1 VPSVLALPNFRLFW
15 AGGMLS
21 VAGDWML
28 LTALPFYVYSLTGS
42 AAATSA
48 MYVAYAVPRL
58 LLGLLGGTLVDRFDR
73 RRTMI
78 VCDLSRSVM
87 LLPLLLVHT
96 RSTLWV
102 LLTVSA
108 VQSAI
113 GQLFFPARHALLP
126 GLVPLDTRVRANSFD
141 SLSMGIT
148 RLIGPLGGG
157 AVLAGLGIDAVV
169 VIDAVSFTV
178 SALLLWRMRVPLSIA
193 VTPGRARP
201 TVRTDLLSGIR
212 LCWRK
217 RTVRGVLVLSGFVMV
232 GYGIV
237 SVLTVVFVHTD
248 LGAGAAAY
256 GWMLAAQGIG
266 ITAAGLLGTRLG
278 SRLAAR
284 RLYVGGLVFVGASM
298 LVAFQARTLALAVIA
313 FGISGAGLS
322 AWMVGE
328 RTLLQGAVPAPQLG
342 RTFGAYNTVTSVLML
357 AGTMAA
363 GVVGN
368 TWGARPVLTVAAA
381 LYLLPGVAG
390 TTGLLIARKRRRS
403 GLDVVKRRQA
413 A

>member
-1 VPSVLALPNFRLFW
+1 VPSALAYPNFRLFW

-78 VCDLSRSVM
+78 VCDLSRSVL
-87 LLPLLLVHT
+87 LLPLLFVDT
-96 RSTLWV
+96 RSTLWI
-102 LLTVSA
+102 LLVVSA

-126 GLVPLDTRVRANSFD
+126 GLVPLDTRVRANSLD

-148 RLIGPLGGG
+148 RLIGPISGG
-157 AVLAGLGIDAVV
+157 AVLAGLGISAVV
-169 VIDAVSFTV
+169 VIDAASFSL

-193 VTPGRARP
+193 HARSRARP
-201 TVRTDLLSGIR
+201 SVRTDLLSGIR
-212 LCWRK
+212 LCWRN
-217 RTVRGVLVLSGFVMV
+217 RTVRGVLALSGTVMI
-232 GYGIV
+232 GYGLV
-237 SVLTVVFVHTD
+237 SVLTVVFVRTD
-248 LGAGAAAY
+248 LDAGAAAF

-266 ITAAGLLGTRLG
+266 ITVAGLLGTRIAPLVPA
-278 SRLAAR
+278 S
-284 RLYVGGLVFVGASM
+284 RLYVGGLVLVGASM
-298 LVAFQARTLALAVIA
+298 LVAFQSRTLTPALLA

-328 RTLLQGAVPAPQLG
+328 RTLLQGAVPARQLG
-342 RTFGAYNTVTSVLML
+342 RPFGAYNTVTSVLVL
-357 AGTMAA
+357 AGTMVA

-368 TWGARPVLTVAAA
+368 AWGARPVLSVAAA
-381 LYLLPGVAG
+381 MYLLPGVAG
-390 TTGLLIARKRRRS
+390 AIVIGTSRLRS
-403 GLDVVKRRQA
+403 GTSPDVVKRREA

>member
-1 VPSVLALPNFRLFW
+1 MPSVLALPNFRLFW
-15 AGGMLS
+15 TGGMLS

-58 LLGLLGGTLVDRFDR
+58 LLGLLGGALVDRFDR

-78 VCDLSRSVM
+78 VCDLSRSVL
-87 LLPLLLVHT
+87 LLPLLFVDT
-96 RSTLWV
+96 RSTLWI
-102 LLTVSA
+102 LLVVSA

-126 GLVPLDTRVRANSFD
+126 VLVPSDTRVRANALD

-148 RLIGPLGGG
+148 RLIGPVSGG
-157 AVLAGLGIDAVV
+157 AVLAGLGISAVV
-169 VIDAVSFTV
+169 IIDAISFTL

-193 VTPGRARP
+193 HSPGRPRP
-201 TVRTDLLSGIR
+201 SVLHDLMSGIG

-217 RTVRGVLVLSGFVMV
+217 RVVRGVLALSGFVMV
-232 GYGIV
+232 GYGLV
-237 SVLTVVFVHTD
+237 SVLTVVFVRTD
-248 LGAGAAAY
+248 LGAGAAAF

-266 ITAAGLLGTRLG
+266 ITVAGLLGTRLG
-278 SRLAAR
+278 PRVPAGW
-284 RLYVGGLVFVGASM
+284 LYVGGLVFVGTSL
-298 LVAFQARTLALAVIA
+298 LVAFQARNLTQALIA
-313 FGISGAGLS
+313 FGFSGAGLS

-328 RTLLQGAVPAPQLG
+328 RTLLQGAVPARQLG
-342 RTFGAYNTVTSVLML
+342 RAFGAYNTVTSVLML

-368 TWGARPVLTVAAA
+368 AWGARPALTVAAI
-381 LYLLPGVAG
+381 LYLVPGVAG
-390 TTGLLIARKRRRS
+390 ASVILADRMRRRA
-403 GLDVVKRRQA
+403 GPDVVKRREA

>member
-1 VPSVLALPNFRLFW
+1 MPSVLAHPNFRLFW

-78 VCDLSRSVM
+78 VCDLSRSVL
-87 LLPLLLVHT
+87 LLPLLFVDT
-96 RSTLWV
+96 RPTLWI
-102 LLTVSA
+102 LLVVSA

-126 GLVPLDTRVRANSFD
+126 GLVPLDTRMRANSLD

-148 RLIGPLGGG
+148 RLIGPIGGG
-157 AVLAGLGIDAVV
+157 AVLAGLGISAVV
-169 VIDAVSFTV
+169 IIDAVSFTL

-193 VTPGRARP
+193 HAPGRARP
-201 TVRTDLLSGIR
+201 SVRNDLLSGIR

-217 RTVRGVLVLSGFVMV
+217 RTVRGVLALSGFVMV
-232 GYGIV
+232 GYGLV
-237 SVLTVVFVHTD
+237 SVLTVVFVRTD
-248 LGAGAAAY
+248 LGAGAAAF

-266 ITAAGLLGTRLG
+266 ITAAGLLGTRIG
-278 SRLAAR
+278 PRVPASW
-284 RLYVGGLVFVGASM
+284 LYVGGLVFVGTSM
-298 LVAFQARTLALAVIA
+298 LVAFQARTLTQALIA
-313 FGISGAGLS
+313 FGFSGAGLS

-328 RTLLQGAVPAPQLG
+328 RTLLQGAVPARQLG
-342 RTFGAYNTVTSVLML
+342 RAFGAYNTVTSVLML

-363 GVVGN
+363 GVVGHA
-368 TWGARPVLTVAAA
+368 WGARPVLTVAAV

-390 TTGLLIARKRRRS
+390 ASVIVANRLRRRTRP
-403 GLDVVKRRQA
+403 DVVKRREA

>member
-1 VPSVLALPNFRLFW
+1 VPSALAYPNFRLFW

-28 LTALPFYVYSLTGS
+28 LTALPFYVYCLTGS

-78 VCDLSRSVM
+78 VCDLSRSVL
-87 LLPLLLVHT
+87 LLPLLFVDT
-96 RSTLWV
+96 RSTLWI
-102 LLTVSA
+102 LLVVSA

-126 GLVPLDTRVRANSFD
+126 GLVPLDTRVRANSLD

-148 RLIGPLGGG
+148 RLIGPISGG
-157 AVLAGLGIDAVV
+157 AVLAGLGISAVV
-169 VIDAVSFTV
+169 VIDAASFSL

-193 VTPGRARP
+193 HARGRARP
-201 TVRTDLLSGIR
+201 SVRTDLLSGTR
-212 LCWRK
+212 LCWRN
-217 RTVRGVLVLSGFVMV
+217 RTVRGVLALSGTVMI
-232 GYGIV
+232 GYGLV
-237 SVLTVVFVHTD
+237 SVLTVVFVRAD
-248 LGAGAAAY
+248 LDAGAAAF

-266 ITAAGLLGTRLG
+266 ITVAGLLGTRIAPLVPA
-278 SRLAAR
+278 S
-284 RLYVGGLVFVGASM
+284 RLYVGGLVLVGASM
-298 LVAFQARTLALAVIA
+298 LVAFQSRTLTPALLA

-328 RTLLQGAVPAPQLG
+328 RTLLQGAVPARQLG
-342 RTFGAYNTVTSVLML
+342 RAFGAYNTVTSVLVL
-357 AGTMAA
+357 AGTMVA

-368 TWGARPVLTVAAA
+368 AWGARPVLSVAAA
-381 LYLLPGVAG
+381 MYLLPGVAG
-390 TTGLLIARKRRRS
+390 AIVIGTSRLRS
-403 GLDVVKRRQA
+403 GTSPDVVKRREA

>member
-1 VPSVLALPNFRLFW
+1 MPSVLAHPNFRLFW

-48 MYVAYAVPRL
+48 MYVAYGVPRL

-78 VCDLSRSVM
+78 VCDLSRSVL
-87 LLPLLLVHT
+87 LLPLLFVDT
-96 RSTLWV
+96 RSTLWI
-102 LLTVSA
+102 LLVVSA

-126 GLVPLDTRVRANSFD
+126 GLVPLDTRVRANSLD

-148 RLIGPLGGG
+148 RLVGPISGG
-157 AVLAGLGIDAVV
+157 AVLAGFGINAVV
-169 VIDAVSFTV
+169 VIDAVSFSL

-193 VTPGRARP
+193 RAPGRSRRSVGA
-201 TVRTDLLSGIR
+201 DLLSGIR
-212 LCWRK
+212 LCWHK
-217 RTVRGVLVLSGFVMV
+217 RVVRGILALSGAVMV
-232 GYGIV
+232 GYGLV
-237 SVLTVVFVHTD
+237 SVLTVVFVRAD
-248 LGAGAAAY
+248 LGAGAAAF

-266 ITAAGLLGTRLG
+266 ITVAGLLGARLG
-278 SRLAAR
+278 PQVPATW
-284 RLYVGGLVFVGASM
+284 LYVGGLVLVGASM
-298 LVAFQARTLALAVIA
+298 LVAFQSRTLTPALIA
-313 FGISGAGLS
+313 FGFSGAGLS
-322 AWMVGE
+322 SWMIGE
-328 RTLLQGAVPAPQLG
+328 RTLLQAAVPARHLG
-342 RTFGAYNTVTSVLML
+342 RAFGAYNTVTSVLML

-363 GVVGN
+363 GVVGHA
-368 TWGARPVLTVAAA
+368 WGARPVLTVAAA
-381 LYLLPGVAG
+381 LYLLPGLAG
-390 TTGLLIARKRRRS
+390 AIVVLGNRLRRRARS
-403 GLDVVKRRQA
+403 EIVKPRKA

>member
-1 VPSVLALPNFRLFW
+1 MPSAFTYPNFRLFW

-78 VCDLSRSVM
+78 VCDLSRSVL
-87 LLPLLLVHT
+87 LLPLLFVDT
-96 RSTLWV
+96 RSTLWI
-102 LLTVSA
+102 LLVVSA

-126 GLVPLDTRVRANSFD
+126 GLVPLDTRVRANSLD

-148 RLIGPLGGG
+148 RLIGPISGG
-157 AVLAGLGIDAVV
+157 AVLAGLGINAVV
-169 VIDAVSFTV
+169 VIDAASFSL

-193 VTPGRARP
+193 HAFGRSRP
-201 TVRTDLLSGIR
+201 SVRTDLLSGIR

-217 RTVRGVLVLSGFVMV
+217 RVVRGVLALSGAVMI
-232 GYGIV
+232 GYGLV
-237 SVLTVVFVHTD
+237 SVLTVVFVRSD
-248 LGAGAAAY
+248 LHAGAAAF
-256 GWMLAAQGIG
+256 GWMLAAQGLG
-266 ITAAGLLGTRLG
+266 ITIAGVAGTRIAPLVPA
-278 SRLAAR
+278 SW
-284 RLYVGGLVFVGASM
+284 LYVGGPVLVGASM
-298 LVAFQARTLALAVIA
+298 LVAFQSRTLATALIG
-313 FGISGAGLS
+313 FGFSGAGLS

-328 RTLLQGAVPAPQLG
+328 RTLLQAAVPARQLG
-342 RTFGAYNTVTSVLML
+342 RAFGAYNTVTSVLML

-363 GVVGN
+363 GVVGHA
-368 TWGARPVLTVAAA
+368 WGARPVLTVAAVM
-381 LYLLPGVAG
+381 YLVPGVAG
-390 TTGLLIARKRRRS
+390 AIVILTNRARRRARP
-403 GLDVVKRRQA
+403 DIVKRREA